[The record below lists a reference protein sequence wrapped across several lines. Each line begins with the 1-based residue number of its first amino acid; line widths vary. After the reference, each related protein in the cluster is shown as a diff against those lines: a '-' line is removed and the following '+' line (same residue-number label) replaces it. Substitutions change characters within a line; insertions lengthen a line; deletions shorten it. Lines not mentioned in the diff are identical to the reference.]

1 MDIAF
6 SSFADDERSLDQL
19 VEKTAA
25 EYERTTSA
33 LKEIDGL
40 IRHSSAEVQSLAQRN
55 ARVSNHLRQLQLNFD
70 TIPREDIK
78 EGYEALISAQ
88 QRLFT
93 MRGQLEKLQ
102 SDQQNLQRLA
112 DLQRLFLD
120 VTRDMTDLPELPHA
134 ALDQP
139 GIVRVIQSEEA
150 TRQTL
155 VRRMHDGPA
164 SSLSNFILQAEICQR
179 LFDIDPDRARD
190 ELDAL
195 KQSASATFSAVKNF
209 IFDLRPMML
218 DDLGVVPTLRRYVE
232 AFEERQGI
240 SVSLAATGTVR
251 RLEEHI
257 EVTLFRGV
265 QELMNNARR
274 HGRATE
280 IHISM
285 EMADESVEVLV
296 EDNGSGFNVDEVLA
310 AGRSEGIGLSTLRER
325 LELMGGELTMES
337 RLGEGSRIGFTI
349 PVADEPVSF

>member
-1 MDIAF
+1 MDNVMPSA
-6 SSFADDERSLDQL
+6 STDDRSIEKL
-19 VEKTAA
+19 VEETAQ
-25 EYERTTSA
+25 EHERTLTA

-40 IRHSSAEVQSLAQRN
+40 IKHSSAEVQSLAQRN
-55 ARVSNHLRQLQLNFD
+55 ARVSNHLRQLHTNFD

-112 DLQRLFLD
+112 DMQRLVLD
-120 VTRDMTDLPELPHA
+120 LTKDMTEMPELPQRA
-134 ALDQP
+134 ADQP
-139 GIVRVIQSEEA
+139 GIVRIIQSEEA

-179 LFDIDPDRARD
+179 LFDVDPVRARE

-195 KQSASATFSAVKNF
+195 KRSASATFGAVKNF

-240 SVSLAATGTVR
+240 AVSLAVTGSVR
-251 RLEEHI
+251 RLEEHVELTI
-257 EVTLFRGV
+257 FRGV
-265 QELMNNARR
+265 QELMNNAHR

-280 IHISM
+280 IHISL
-285 EMADESVEVLV
+285 EIAGQGVDVLV
-296 EDNGSGFNVDEVLA
+296 EDNGSGLNVDEVLA
-310 AGRSEGIGLSTLRER
+310 AEGAEGLGLTNLRER
-325 LELMGGELTMES
+325 LELMGGELNLES
-337 RLGEGSRIGFTI
+337 TLGQGSRVSFSI
-349 PVADEPVSF
+349 PVVDEPVSF